1 MARAFE
7 ETRVDWCQVAQCLVC
22 ILVSVAAVVL
32 LLLGLWFVGI
42 PVFGAARDFA
52 GSGDSLLP
60 PGFAP

>member
-7 ETRVDWCQVAQCLVC
+7 GERIDWCLVAQCLAC
-22 ILVSVAAVVL
+22 LVLTVAAVVL

-42 PVFGAARDFA
+42 PLFGAARDFA
-52 GSGDSLLP
+52 GAGDSLLP